1 MPDGKDGDIEYPLA
15 FVAPPL
21 LVGVTIRIGVPAVTD
36 WIGLE
41 SEIRGASVASIV
53 VKDVPVDCLPA
64 NAALVVYLI
73 SK

>member
-1 MPDGKDGDIEYPLA
+1 
-15 FVAPPL
+15 
-21 LVGVTIRIGVPAVTD
+21 LVGVAIRIGVPAVTD

-41 SEIRGASVASIV
+41 IEIRGASVASIV

-64 NAALVVYLI
+64 NEALVEYLI